1 MYTYSHTY
9 LNDSQ
14 KYPSFVCIFLCIP
27 PLNIFPF
34 ILFGVSQLMLCPEII
49 FGCATFHMQINQHK
63 MICCFFITYWYAYRH
78 FSLLLSWTIIQ
89 KYCLYVWNLIS
100 IYICMY
106 VFHIWKIIILSLAF
120 ITNKC
125 EHRKWRVEFNYWL
138 TDTKRLS
145 RKSSTVK
152 TSDELLKILAVN
164 FNHFECII
172 YLFKCMYEYF
182 KILILISIEYA

>member
-1 MYTYSHTY
+1 MDTPTFGVVTTLTCATVITEYTNMIIYIYINILTTYMYTYSHTY

-49 FGCATFHMQINQHK
+49 FGCATFHMQITQHK

-106 VFHIWKIIILSLAF
+106 FTYEKSLFWVLLSLQ
-120 ITNKC
+120 TN
-125 EHRKWRVEFNYWL
+125 V
-138 TDTKRLS
+138 
-145 RKSSTVK
+145 STGN
-152 TSDELLKILAVN
+152 DELSLTTD
-164 FNHFECII
+164 
-172 YLFKCMYEYF
+172 
-182 KILILISIEYA
+182 